1 MYPAR
6 QHKRKK
12 PPLRDKEVGI
22 PSKSAPISTS
32 QRCSICFEIKPQSE
46 FRRRYRDRP
55 DRVRQCRECHNDS
68 ERLRRGLKRERL
80 NKKELSKTLTALKNE
95 QSDRKVKVLCCE
107 MAHRFGGMDG
117 IIEAWQQSIDK
128 DLEQGGYAAF
138 RHISAMIRLLQYY
151 EENKPDYSTMS
162 DEELLE
168 KMSRSVLD

>member
-1 MYPAR
+1 M
-6 QHKRKK
+6 
-12 PPLRDKEVGI
+12 
-22 PSKSAPISTS
+22 PSKSASTSSS
-32 QRCSICFEIKPQSE
+32 QRCSICLQIKPQSE

-55 DRVRQCRECHNDS
+55 ERVRQCRECHNDS
-68 ERLRRGLKRERL
+68 ERLRRGRKRERL

-107 MAHRFGGMDG
+107 MSQRFGGMDG
-117 IIEAWQQSIDK
+117 IIEAWQQSLDN
-128 DLEQGGYAAF
+128 DLQQGGYAAF

-168 KMSRSVLD
+168 IMSQSVLD

>member
-1 MYPAR
+1 M
-6 QHKRKK
+6 
-12 PPLRDKEVGI
+12 

-55 DRVRQCRECHNDS
+55 DRVRQCRRCHNDS

-107 MAHRFGGMDG
+107 MAQRFGGMNG
-117 IIEAWQQSIDK
+117 IIEAWQQSLDK
-128 DLEQGGYAAF
+128 DLQQGGYAAF

-168 KMSRSVLD
+168 IMSHSELNMTETYQTD

>member
-1 MYPAR
+1 M
-6 QHKRKK
+6 
-12 PPLRDKEVGI
+12 
-22 PSKSAPISTS
+22 PSKSTPISTS
-32 QRCSICFEIKPQSE
+32 QRCSICFETKPQSE

-80 NKKELSKTLTALKNE
+80 NKKELAKTLTALKNE
-95 QSDRKVKVLCCE
+95 QADRKVKVLCCE

-117 IIEAWQQSIDK
+117 IIDAWQQSLDK

-151 EENKPDYSTMS
+151 EENKTNYGVMS
-162 DEELLE
+162 DEELLA
-168 KMSRSVLD
+168 SLNQQVFNSLD